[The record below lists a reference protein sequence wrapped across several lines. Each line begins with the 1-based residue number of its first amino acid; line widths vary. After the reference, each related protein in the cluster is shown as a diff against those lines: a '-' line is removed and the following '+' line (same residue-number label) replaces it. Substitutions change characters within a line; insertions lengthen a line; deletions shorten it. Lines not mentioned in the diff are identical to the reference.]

1 MRKFFLTLVL
11 CLLSFPSFAFEIME
25 GYTYSKDFWQNTVG
39 VSHDLNYMLNIGLN
53 FDITE
58 HDDIDHHIYD
68 LSLPVMFRAERF
80 GFYFKPFIV
89 PDNANNAS
97 AYGAK
102 AILTLNIKRDEIDNS
117 SYNLFLSV
125 GYANQNAYV
134 TKSGLGSQKEDFKQL
149 TYEGGLAFDYFN
161 IYFFEFSGNFFDYIS
176 GISDVE
182 NVAGVLDQQNIASL
196 DTLNYV
202 LNLPKDSIGA
212 KIKWNSQAS
221 QSLNTISYRYIEFK
235 ERDCRPQHSLMLSSL
250 IRLSEKFYIDLA
262 YNHIFI
268 DSQKDKDIF
277 RGALSFKF

>member
-1 MRKFFLTLVL
+1 
-11 CLLSFPSFAFEIME
+11 
-25 GYTYSKDFWQNTVG
+25 
-39 VSHDLNYMLNIGLN
+39 
-53 FDITE
+53 
-58 HDDIDHHIYD
+58 
-68 LSLPVMFRAERF
+68 MFRAERF

-117 SYNLFLSV
+117 SSNLFLSV